1 VYKFS
6 WVTSLRLSPNRQQ
19 LKLTIWLIYF
29 RFNVSDT
36 DIDPRGERGRRR
48 IPAVTIG
55 LISTTIAAATVALGL
70 ISSRLINFLLNFATY
85 ALGRNRQLRVIQ
97 FAG

>member
-1 VYKFS
+1 MYKFS

-29 RFNVSDT
+29 RFNVSD
-36 DIDPRGERGRRR
+36 IDTYPRGERGRRR
-48 IPAVTIG
+48 IVAATTKLV
-55 LISTTIAAATVALGL
+55 STTIAPATVALGL

-85 ALGRNRQLRVIQ
+85 ALGRNRQL
-97 FAG
+97 